1 MFTIH
6 FPKRTSAPTRE
17 PVLRAS
23 CKSGLSPG
31 VRKKPKISSEFRRA
45 AQTTHRRREP
55 VRWLH
60 LPVRRLALR
69 AHSIRTT
76 CRDKAIVRSL
86 VAVVLALL
94 LASQPAFADPQIDR
108 ATEASAKDLITP
120 ETQQAIDAGLA
131 YLAGRQDNRDGSY
144 GSMASSR
151 RRIAVTALA
160 GMAFLSSGNTP
171 GRGKYG
177 TNVQKAVDFL
187 LSRVQPNGFI
197 FDDGNTGH
205 GPMYDHGFATLFLG
219 EIYGMT
225 KTPRVRDGLQRAVQL
240 IINSQN
246 KEGGWRY
253 EPDSKDADLS
263 VTICQ
268 VMALRAARNA
278 GIFVPKETIDRCI
291 EYVRKCQTVEGGFRY
306 QLSTTWQVT
315 FGLTAAGVVAL
326 YSGGVYEGKPIE
338 AGLRYLERYR
348 PGLAMRQPSNHY
360 FYSHYYAVQAM
371 WHAGGERWK
380 QWYPDVRDELLQF
393 PFHTSTGGW
402 RDPSAYGDEYAT
414 AMALLILQTPNN
426 YLPIFQR

>member
-1 MFTIH
+1 MD
-6 FPKRTSAPTRE
+6 
-17 PVLRAS
+17 L
-23 CKSGLSPG
+23 GLC
-31 VRKKPKISSEFRRA
+31 RKF
-45 AQTTHRRREP
+45 
-55 VRWLH
+55 
-60 LPVRRLALR
+60 
-69 AHSIRTT
+69 
-76 CRDKAIVRSL
+76 
-86 VAVVLALL
+86 VAVL
-94 LASQPAFADPQIDR
+94 LAVIVVSQSAFADPRIDR
-108 ATEASAKDLITP
+108 STEVSSKDLISP
-120 ETQQAIDAGLA
+120 EAQQAIDAGLA
-131 YLAGRQDNRDGSY
+131 YLAARQDNRDGSF

-151 RRIAVTALA
+151 RRVAVTALA
-160 GMAFLSSGNTP
+160 GMAFLSSGSTP

-177 TNVQKAVDFL
+177 ANVQKALDFL

-219 EIYGMT
+219 EVYGMT
-225 KTPRVRDGLQRAVQL
+225 KTSRVRDGLQRAVQL

-268 VMALRAARNA
+268 IMALRAARNA
-278 GIFVPKETIDRCI
+278 GISVPKETIDRCI
-291 EYVRKCQTVEGGFRY
+291 DYVRKCQTVEGGFRY

-326 YSGGVYEGKPIE
+326 YSAGVYEGKSIE
-338 AGLRYLERYR
+338 GGLRYLERYR
-348 PGLAMRQPSNHY
+348 PGVALRQPSNHY

-371 WHAGGERWK
+371 WHAGGDRWK

-393 PFHTSTGGW
+393 PFHTSSGAW